1 MKFLYL
7 TWSNLKRKKLR
18 TTLTVLSILV
28 AFVLYGFLAAIKNAF
43 GGGVNMADADRLMTR
58 HKVSIIQSLPFSYKA
73 KIASIPGV
81 VGAAHLS
88 WFGGIYQDPKNFF
101 ATFAVEP
108 EDYLAMYPE
117 ILLPEDQKKAWFQKR
132 TGAIIGRSLAD
143 RFGFK
148 VGDRI
153 PLKSPIWRREG
164 GNDAWEFDVVG
175 IYDAGKKNMDT
186 RALIFRYDYFDES
199 RGFGKGQVGWFGV
212 RIKDPN
218 RAAEI
223 AKQIDAEFENSPF
236 ETKSEPEGAM
246 AKGFAQQIGDI
257 GKIMM
262 AIMSAVFFTILLVAG
277 NTMAQ
282 SVRERTEE
290 LGVLKA
296 MGFTNELVLGLVIFE
311 SCIIAFLGGALGLGL
326 ALLIMSRGSPA
337 PNIFPVFNMPVRD
350 LGWGVALVVV
360 LGLITGLFPAIQA
373 MRLKIAEALRRQA

>member
-28 AFVLYGFLAAIKNAF
+28 AFVLYGFLSAIKNAF

-108 EDYLAMYPE
+108 EEYLAIYPE
-117 ILLPEDQKKAWFQKR
+117 VVLPEDQKKAWLQKR
-132 TGAIIGRSLAD
+132 TGAIIGRALAD

-148 VGDRI
+148 IGDRI

-164 GNDAWEFDVVG
+164 NNDAWEFEVVG

-199 RGFGKGQVGWFGV
+199 RGYGKGQVGWFGV
-212 RIKDPN
+212 RVKDPN

-246 AKGFAQQIGDI
+246 A
-257 GKIMM
+257 
-262 AIMSAVFFTILLVAG
+262 
-277 NTMAQ
+277 
-282 SVRERTEE
+282 
-290 LGVLKA
+290 
-296 MGFTNELVLGLVIFE
+296 
-311 SCIIAFLGGALGLGL
+311 
-326 ALLIMSRGSPA
+326 
-337 PNIFPVFNMPVRD
+337 
-350 LGWGVALVVV
+350 
-360 LGLITGLFPAIQA
+360 
-373 MRLKIAEALRRQA
+373 